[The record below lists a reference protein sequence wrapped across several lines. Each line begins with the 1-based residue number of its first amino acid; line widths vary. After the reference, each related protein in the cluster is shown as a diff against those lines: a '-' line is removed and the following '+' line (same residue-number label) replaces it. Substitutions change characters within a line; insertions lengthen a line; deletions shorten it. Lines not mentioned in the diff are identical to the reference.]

1 MDKLEQKINEL
12 RAYPA
17 EEEWFEFKD
26 NWYNETGIAEY
37 ISALSNAAAMH
48 GEENAYLV
56 WGVQNDTHEL
66 TGTSFTFHRDV
77 KGEPLEHYLARQI
90 TPDIGFSFRELMIN
104 EKRVVVLI
112 IPAAKNIPTAF
123 NNIRYLRIGSSK
135 VNLNKYPERESQLF
149 DILRNGLPTIESAE
163 TFEQELTF
171 KKLMMYCEDKGIVLN

>member
-56 WGVQNDTHEL
+56 WGVHNDTHEL
-66 TGTSFTFHRDV
+66 TGTSFTYHRDV

-90 TPDIGFSFRELMIN
+90 TPDMDFH
-104 EKRVVVLI
+104 
-112 IPAAKNIPTAF
+112 
-123 NNIRYLRIGSSK
+123 
-135 VNLNKYPERESQLF
+135 
-149 DILRNGLPTIESAE
+149 SA
-163 TFEQELTF
+163 
-171 KKLMMYCEDKGIVLN
+171 N